1 MKNYFDEMN
10 SVRKSSSTICDIYH
24 HVLRTPTTK
33 VNAKKETAGFN
44 IHLSLQKIYK

>member
-10 SVRKSSSTICDIYH
+10 SVRKSSSTIRDIYH
-24 HVLRTPTTK
+24 HVLWTLTIK